1 MVERKSRI
9 LRIVRKG
16 LSTMPRGGY
25 ATVMRWL
32 FDGYA
37 EIMQV
42 GPEDGLLPPPTSPV
56 YMGRN

>member
-1 MVERKSRI
+1 M
-9 LRIVRKG
+9 L
-16 LSTMPRGGY
+16 
-25 ATVMRWL
+25 WL

-42 GPEDGLLPPPTSPV
+42 GLEDGLSPPPTSPV

>member
-1 MVERKSRI
+1 
-9 LRIVRKG
+9 
-16 LSTMPRGGY
+16 MPCGGY
-25 ATVMRWL
+25 ASVMRWL

-42 GPEDGLLPPPTSPV
+42 GPEDGLLHPPTSPV